1 MPRVLTSALVMAMIA
16 LPAMAGSFSSMMA
29 DGRSF
34 GMPEP
39 AAIAV
44 LAIGLT
50 TALRK
55 RIR

>member
-1 MPRVLTSALVMAMIA
+1 MHRILTSAFAMAMIA
-16 LPAMAGSFSSMMA
+16 LPAMAGSFSSLMA

-50 TALRK
+50 NALRK

>member
-1 MPRVLTSALVMAMIA
+1 MAMIA